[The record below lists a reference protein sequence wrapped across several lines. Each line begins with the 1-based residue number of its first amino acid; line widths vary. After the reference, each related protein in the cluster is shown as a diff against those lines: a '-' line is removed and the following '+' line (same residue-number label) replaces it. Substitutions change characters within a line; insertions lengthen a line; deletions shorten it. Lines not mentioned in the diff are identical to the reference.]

1 VALDAASSDGSRRDE
16 ILDTAGA
23 LFAASGPRTSLKD
36 IADACGILPGSL
48 YHHFD
53 SKDAIVAELI
63 ERARLDMEHVAADA
77 RAVLRDAA
85 PQAARGLVVELAEA
99 IAACAVRNR
108 GALLLATYVTP
119 SDVGSEE
126 VGRVPAVIQG
136 AMSETLR
143 ALERAGSIRSGVDL
157 TMLAE
162 RICLSMLRVG
172 IGVFR
177 AAEAQ
182 MPAITCGLL
191 LDGLA
196 LEPPDDAQLDRSDAL
211 AAAQRAI
218 ATWPEGS
225 LDQDE
230 RVAMLR
236 AVARSEFGRRGF
248 EATTIRDLAAAAG
261 MSTGSVYRLI
271 GSKEE
276 LLTSVM
282 RAFVANVNAGWKAVL
297 ESSSTAIEKLDALSW
312 VVINALDRFGDEFR
326 IQLAWLRESPPTNG
340 DWVWSYTPRL
350 REIRT
355 LVAQGARRGEL
366 RLPDGTADARA
377 ECLLELMW
385 MPERLVTEGTRAALT
400 FERDTLLRGAA
411 TRP

>member
-1 VALDAASSDGSRRDE
+1 
-16 ILDTAGA
+16 
-23 LFAASGPRTSLKD
+23 
-36 IADACGILPGSL
+36 
-48 YHHFD
+48 
-53 SKDAIVAELI
+53 
-63 ERARLDMEHVAADA
+63 
-77 RAVLRDAA
+77 
-85 PQAARGLVVELAEA
+85 
-99 IAACAVRNR
+99 
-108 GALLLATYVTP
+108 
-119 SDVGSEE
+119 
-126 VGRVPAVIQG
+126 
-136 AMSETLR
+136 
-143 ALERAGSIRSGVDL
+143 VDL

-196 LEPPDDAQLDRSDAL
+196 VHPPDDAELDGSEAL

-218 ATWPEGS
+218 ASWPEGR

-230 RVAMLR
+230 PVATLR
-236 AVARSEFGRRGF
+236 AVARAEFGRRGF

-261 MSTGSVYRLI
+261 LSTGTVYRLV

-282 RAFVANVNAGWKAVL
+282 RSFVDNVNAGWKAVL
-297 ESSSTAIEKLDALSW
+297 ASRSTAIEKLDALSW

-326 IQLAWLRESPPTNG
+326 IQLAWLRETPPTSG

-350 REIRT
+350 RDIRS
-355 LVAQGARRGEL
+355 LIAQGARRGEL
-366 RLPDGTADARA
+366 RVPDGSADARA

-385 MPERLVTEGTRAALT
+385 VPERLVNDGTRAALT
-400 FERDTLLRGAA
+400 FSRQTLLRGAA